1 MLCHFP
7 GPEVREEMHCTIVAS
22 TGRRFKMKKLTRA
35 AEAWLWTEVLL
46 KLAGLVAVGVVMGL
60 AWLALRGM
68 AGVLGI

>member
-60 AWLALRGM
+60 AWAALRGM